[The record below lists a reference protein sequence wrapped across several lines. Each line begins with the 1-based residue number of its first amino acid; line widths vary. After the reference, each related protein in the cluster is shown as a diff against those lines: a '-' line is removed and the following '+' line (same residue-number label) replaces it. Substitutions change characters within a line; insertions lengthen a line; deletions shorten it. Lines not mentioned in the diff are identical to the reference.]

1 MVLVAASM
9 RAADDATLP
18 VFTDPGR
25 RARLESAFP
34 DVKKVFERYREERGI
49 PGLVFGIVIDGD
61 LACVKGLGVR
71 NPESKAPVTAETVFR
86 IASMTKSFTA
96 LAILKLRD
104 EGRLSLDDLA
114 SKWIPELSGLR
125 YPTRDTA
132 PITIRELMTHSAG
145 FPEDNPWGDRQ
156 LAVSDETLTAWLRAG
171 IPFST
176 PSGTEYEYSNYGFAL
191 LGRIVSRAT
200 GMPYREYLEKEILI
214 PLGMTSSTLEPSA
227 VPVPLRATG
236 YRKSGESYTEE
247 PALANGAFGPMG
259 GLLTSARDLGR
270 YVAWQL
276 SAWPPRD
283 EEDHGPVRR
292 SSRREMQQAWRR
304 SDLSAGRPSPDK
316 PLNSVAGA
324 YGYGLRIRE
333 DCRFS
338 HYVGHGGGLPGFG
351 SWMGWLP
358 DFGVGIFVMANLTYA
373 GPSAAVDEAFDA
385 LRSTGALKPRQLP
398 PSPDLLATRRAILQ
412 IWQKWDDGEANALAA
427 DNLFLDTPAS
437 QIHEEISR
445 LKSDLGTCRPAGGM
459 EPVNLLRGI
468 FRMSCDRGTVSVY
481 FTLAPTIPPKVQFLR
496 FTEAIKP
503 DPKVTGTVESLA
515 SLIGSSRKKELAR
528 ISASDAVAGA
538 LGPQIAALRAEYGAC
553 RVGETLAGDGRTD
566 IRIRFECD
574 RGPLDA
580 SLRLAQNGKLQSAL
594 FTRPPDTPCVP

>member
-1 MVLVAASM
+1 MDRASGPLEAGRTVDLRLNVDRVRNLFSSAEISAILGAMRILIPKTGISGSKTVQLVAMIALATISLE
-9 RAADDATLP
+9 AAQDATLP

-25 RARLESAFP
+25 RAKLESAFP
-34 DVKKVFERYREERGI
+34 EVEEVFERYQQDRGI

-61 LACVKGLGVR
+61 LAYVKGLGVR
-71 NPESKAPVTAETVFR
+71 NRESSEPVTPETVFR

-104 EGRLSLDDLA
+104 EGRLSLDDPA
-114 SKWIPELSGLR
+114 YKWIPELSGLR

-156 LAVSDETLTAWLRAG
+156 LAISDETLMGWLREG

-176 PSGTEYEYSNYGFAL
+176 PPGTAYEYSNYGFAL
-191 LGRIVSRAT
+191 LGRIVSRAA
-200 GMPYREYLEKEILI
+200 GVPYREYLEKEILI
-214 PLGMTSSTLEPSA
+214 PLGMNSSTLEPSA
-227 VPVPLRATG
+227 VAAPLRATG
-236 YRKSGESYTEE
+236 YRKSGKSYTEE

-283 EEDHGPVRR
+283 EKDHGPVRR
-292 SSRREMQQAWRR
+292 SSRREMQQAWRW
-304 SDLSAGRPSPDK
+304 SDFSTGRPSPDK

-333 DCRFS
+333 DCHFS

-358 DFGVGIFVMANLTYA
+358 DYDVGIIVMANLTYA
-373 GPSAAVDEAFDA
+373 GPSAAVDEAFDV
-385 LRSTGALKPRQLP
+385 LRRTGALKPRQLP
-398 PSPDLLATRRAILQ
+398 PSPDLLATRKAILQ
-412 IWQKWDDGEANALAA
+412 LWQKWDEREANALAA
-427 DNLFLDTPAS
+427 DNLFLDKPAAEFR
-437 QIHEEISR
+437 EEIAR
-445 LKSDLGTCRPAGGM
+445 LKNDLGTCGPAGGM
-459 EPVNLLRGI
+459 EPMNLLRGS
-468 FRMSCDRGTVSVY
+468 FRMSCDRGTVDIY

-503 DPKVTGTVESLA
+503 GPQVTGAVQSLA
-515 SLIGSSRKKELAR
+515 SLTGSFRKKELAR
-528 ISASDAVAGA
+528 ISASASVAGA
-538 LGPQIAALRAEYGAC
+538 LGP
-553 RVGETLAGDGRTD
+553 
-566 IRIRFECD
+566 
-574 RGPLDA
+574 
-580 SLRLAQNGKLQSAL
+580 
-594 FTRPPDTPCVP
+594 